1 MMVEQVYTE
10 ELPAFLKPVTEE
22 DHKRG
27 INLNWCVGCTGEDC
41 PGCGNGLIL
50 NCAELAELSMAHAQQ
65 YIEEL
70 TKQRDDLL
78 KVLKENVIT
87 FNQTNA
93 LMLSE
98 VGMGVIDMNVIAKCE
113 KLISDLESPQDVT
126 PSALNV

>member
-1 MMVEQVYTE
+1 MSEHAYKE
-10 ELPAFLKPVTEE
+10 ELPAFLRPVTEE

-41 PGCGNGLIL
+41 PGCGNGLVL
-50 NCAELAELSMAHAQQ
+50 NCAELAQLSMSHAQQ

-70 TKQRDDLL
+70 IKQRDELL
-78 KVLKENVIT
+78 HALKENVIT

-93 LMLSE
+93 LMLTE

-113 KLISDLESPQDVT
+113 KLIADLESPQAVT
-126 PSALNV
+126 PSALTE

>member
-1 MMVEQVYTE
+1 MSE

-41 PGCGNGLIL
+41 PGCGNGLVL

-70 TKQRDDLL
+70 TKQRDELL
-78 KVLKENVIT
+78 AIFKEVKAIANKKTLNI
-87 FNQTNA
+87 FGNIQQIQE
-93 LMLSE
+93 MLAAIDKSE
-98 VGMGVIDMNVIAKCE
+98 VTNVH
-113 KLISDLESPQDVT
+113 D
-126 PSALNV
+126 